1 MLTNQDRRAILEQVR
16 ASESQ
21 DIIAALRG
29 QVSPDNMQSPVTTP
43 EPVVMPQQ
51 PQPIDNINMESVS
64 AVPSNLVDSTISEPT
79 QLAAMGGFHD
89 FPNMI
94 GNDNAPWELKK
105 GLRRVESSDGVNMI
119 NPNSTATGY
128 YGQLYSEVKDLPI
141 LENITR
147 DQFASDTTLQNKIFD
162 MRYRGEI
169 PGIPGLKDNAEYL
182 SKTYSDVTGDLTF
195 NEIAALSNLTGRQ
208 GAIDYFRSLRHG
220 TEFKLPGVNKT
231 PEEYIE
237 TYRSALTPPKKN
249 EIDYSIMDYEDGGFK
264 LDEKNQI
271 DTYNMQGYDETE
283 LFNFI
288 KDKYTKIDT
297 SRQQQDL
304 LTKLESQAFRDRYKK
319 NIFNITGENLSDEEL
334 TSRISDQIEFTG
346 AGAPFMAK
354 FPYVTRTPE
363 NRRVGTTPMINPF
376 GITNKFSG
384 PEKADLSHGALG
396 MYKENPYYA
405 KKGSFNKGLMNI
417 PEFGKYTY
425 LAQLAD
431 VLDTNSMRENDVLP
445 SPKEGSTIIHEYA
458 HSYNTDDSPLFRP
471 AGSDFRTFDRKLSA
485 SVPGDRYKSFL
496 TKVFGEDYFN
506 PEENRYGRWSMRPE
520 EISSIR
526 AENEAKL
533 KKLGVWDANKN
544 EFTEKNLDK
553 LLKTP
558 YTKITKVDLEEGA
571 PGFHLNKLGYGSLVK
586 YSDQISDLKDLKKE
600 VAEEFT
606 KKDPDFIKSNI
617 TEHSYRKTG
626 RRNPL
631 IDEES
636 FNTIF
641 NNSQSELKDRQ
652 KYNDYKSLVSDFKSG
667 SKREKKRASKILD
680 NIFKSVNDKL
690 NTKYDLE
697 LEKLQELFDQ
707 QKKESLPKFKMYFNE
722 IAMNDNNKTQ
732 VARTGGYK
740 SRYV

>member
-29 QVSPDNMQSPVTTP
+29 QVSSDTMQSPVTTP

-94 GNDNAPWELKK
+94 GNDSAPWELKK
-105 GLRRVESSDGVNMI
+105 GLRRVESSDGVNMM

-182 SKTYSDVTGDLTF
+182 SKTYSDVTGNLTF

-220 TEFKLPGVNKT
+220 TDFKLPGVNKT

-237 TYRSALTPPKKN
+237 TYRSALTPPMK
-249 EIDYSIMDYEDGGFK
+249 IDYSMMDYEDGGFK
-264 LDEKNQI
+264 LDERNQI

-283 LFNFI
+283 LFDFI

-319 NIFNITGENLSDEEL
+319 NIFNITGETLSDEEL

-363 NRRVGTTPMINPF
+363 NYRVGATPMVNPF
-376 GITNKFSG
+376 GTANSFRYG
-384 PEKADLSHGALG
+384 PNEPVDLTHGALG
-396 MYKENPYYA
+396 MYKRNPYYA
-405 KKGSFNKGLMNI
+405 KKGSFNKELMNI

-425 LAQLAD
+425 LAQLTD
-431 VLDTNSMRENDVLP
+431 VLDRESMNENDVRP

-458 HSYNTDDSPLFRP
+458 HSYNLDDSPLFRP
-471 AGSDFRTFDRKLSA
+471 AGSDFRKYDRKLRA

-496 TKVFGEDYFN
+496 TKVFGEDYFD

-520 EISSIR
+520 EVSSIR

-544 EFTEKNLDK
+544 EFTEKNLNK

-586 YSDQISDLKDLKKE
+586 YSDQISELKDLKKE
-600 VAEEFT
+600 VATEFT
-606 KKDPDFIKSNI
+606 KKDPYFIKSNI
-617 TEHSYRKTG
+617 TEHSYRRTG

-631 IDEES
+631 MDEES

-641 NNSQSELKDRQ
+641 NTSQSELKDRQ
-652 KYNDYKSLVSDFKSG
+652 KYTDYKSLVNDFNSG